1 MGNSRVL
8 KRTEASSKS
17 SSSAR
22 AVLIV
27 DDDPTLVESLVEL
40 LDEEGYAVEGFTDAR
55 LALARLAEGA
65 RPDLVLLDYLMPAM
79 TGEEFLDALDR
90 SGIAVE
96 VVLFS
101 ALHDGALTSARA
113 RVAGIVRKPFD
124 LDELLATVGR
134 LSHAA

>member
-1 MGNSRVL
+1 ML
-8 KRTEASSKS
+8 KRGEASPTS
-17 SSSAR
+17 SSTGR

-55 LALARLAEGA
+55 LALARLAAGA

-101 ALHDGALTSARA
+101 ALHDGALSSTRA
-113 RVAGIVRKPFD
+113 RVAGVVRKPFD
-124 LDELLATVGR
+124 LDELLTTVGR
-134 LSHAA
+134 LSRAA